1 MSKDRLNSMVNDE
14 NSQEIQ
20 RLKEENDQL
29 KSALQHQSKQ
39 SVASKKSSQ
48 EPRFF

>member
-1 MSKDRLNSMVNDE
+1 MINDE

-20 RLKEENDQL
+20 RLKEENEQL
-29 KSALQHQSKQ
+29 KSALENKSRQ
-39 SVASKKSSQ
+39 SVVSKKSSQ